1 MHTAALKIREFARPV
16 SRTSRTGHPLVQHL
30 QHLLASSVVL
40 FLNYTHYSWGV
51 TGCSSAQMNDIIVEF
66 AQALKASFDEIAARL
81 RIIGQDPIVT
91 LDKITHLSYVK
102 QSANGM
108 TDLEMLVE
116 AEANTILMIAR
127 IRRAILTAAE
137 LGDPGS
143 SDLLTRC
150 LRLHEKH
157 EWILRQLLLNSRE
170 AEPATIVASS

>member
-40 FLNYTHYSWGV
+40 FLNYKHYSWGI
-51 TGCSSAQMNDIIVEF
+51 TGCSSVQMNEIIIEF
-66 AQALKASFDEIAARL
+66 GQALKASFDEIAGRL

-108 TDLEMLVE
+108 TDLEMLAE
-116 AEANTILMIAR
+116 AEANTAVMIAR
-127 IRRAILTAAE
+127 IRRAIRAAVE
-137 LGDPGS
+137 VGDQGS
-143 SDLLTRC
+143 SDLLTKC
-150 LRLHEKH
+150 LRLHERH
-157 EWILRQLLLNSRE
+157 EWIIRQLLLNSRE
-170 AEPATIVASS
+170 AEPAALGASS